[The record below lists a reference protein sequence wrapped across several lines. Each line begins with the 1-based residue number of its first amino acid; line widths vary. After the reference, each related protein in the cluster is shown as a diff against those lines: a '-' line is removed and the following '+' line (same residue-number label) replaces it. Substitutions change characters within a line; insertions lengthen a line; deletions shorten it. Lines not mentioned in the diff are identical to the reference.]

1 VDVGR
6 PLGRA
11 DREIEEVSMNAFLIE
26 LRNRPGELARI
37 AEAIASKGINIT
49 AVSGTASGEGGGV
62 ALMTADEPA
71 TRIVLKDAGA
81 AFREVEVV
89 EVPLPH
95 EPGSLA
101 RATRRLADAGINID
115 ALLVTGMEGNDA
127 VVAFLTADP
136 ARAKE
141 VLAGAAA
148 GGR

>member
-1 VDVGR
+1 
-6 PLGRA
+6 
-11 DREIEEVSMNAFLIE
+11 MNAFLIE
-26 LRNRPGELARI
+26 LRNKPGELARI

-49 AVSGTASGEGGGV
+49 AVSGSACGDGGSV
-62 ALMTADEPA
+62 AVMTADEFA
-71 TRIVLKDAGA
+71 TRLILKDAGA

-89 EVPLPH
+89 EAPLPH
-95 EPGSLA
+95 QPGSLA
-101 RATRRLADAGINID
+101 RASRRLADAGINIE

-141 VLAGAAA
+141 VLAGATT